1 MSVGEICNRNVV
13 FIYREGSIREAA
25 LLMRKHHVG
34 DVVVVEK
41 KEEELIPIG
50 ILTDRDI
57 VLELTAEDVDLNSVT
72 VGDVMSFEL
81 VVAREEDDVLDTI
94 KKMRSKGIRR
104 IPIVNNHNG
113 LEGILTVDDLIEL
126 LSEQL
131 MDLTQ
136 IIAGG
141 QDKEYQK
148 RP

>member
-25 LLMRKHHVG
+25 VLMRKHHVG

-41 KEEELIPIG
+41 NEKELIPIG

-72 VGDVMSFEL
+72 VADVMSFEL

-104 IPIVNNHNG
+104 IPIVNNHDG

-136 IIAGG
+136 LIAGG